1 MKLIKKRRINKKIIV
16 KCFGLATC
24 GTLTIISMNLLNS
37 TRLYRI
43 ELENSMKTIN
53 TQIVELQNEQ
63 QQIKQDLAEIEAT
76 VQYAQLCTLAT
87 VTCND

>member
-24 GTLTIISMNLLNS
+24 GTLTIISLNLLIS
-37 TRLYRI
+37 TKLYRI

-63 QQIKQDLAEIEAT
+63 QEIKQELEVIDQT
-76 VQYAQLCTLAT
+76 VQNAQLCTLET
-87 VTCND
+87 VSCND